1 MTAPDTSP
9 EAVEKLCTACL
20 LTAEPPL
27 SSDYAGHDLRE
38 AVAMLRALSGELAKA
53 NDSVRELLDDSARV
67 AQDNIAVR
75 GELARARARELLS
88 EAPDWEPIST
98 LDMSDDLIWLC
109 RGDTVEGPRPPQV
122 DDYDYW
128 DWWCYAE
135 SPPLPGPD
143 CADEA
148 SHG

>member
-1 MTAPDTSP
+1 MDARVVPETEGRAMTAIDTSP
-9 EAVEKLCTACL
+9 EAVERIASIIVK
-20 LTAEPPL
+20 PL
-27 SSDYAGHDLRE
+27 STLKESCDAAAL
-38 AVAMLRALSGELAKA
+38 LRAL
-53 NDSVRELLDDSARV
+53 DSERSALQR
-67 AQDNIAVR
+67 DL
-75 GELARARARELLS
+75 EKARELLR

-135 SPPLPGPD
+135 SPPLPDPD
-143 CADEA
+143 SEDKGA
-148 SHG
+148 SP